1 MSENSSKLRRLW
13 GNVKVELDLSNVT
26 KEDLKNSTVVDT
38 LKCAQKI
45 DLASWKSEINKIDIG
60 NLETAAVDLSKLSD
74 VIKHEVVKMSV
85 YEELVKKVNAIQTTY
100 TNNLVK
106 KAETQKLL
114 KLKRKYLIMIIIIS
128 ILLLKNLID

>member
-1 MSENSSKLRRLW
+1 M
-13 GNVKVELDLSNVT
+13 
-26 KEDLKNSTVVDT
+26 
-38 LKCAQKI
+38 
-45 DLASWKSEINKIDIG
+45 
-60 NLETAAVDLSKLSD
+60 VDLSKLSD

-114 KLKRKYLIMIIIIS
+114 KLKRKYLIMIIIIG

>member
-60 NLETAAVDLSKLSD
+60 NLETAVVDLSKLSD

>member
-1 MSENSSKLRRLW
+1 MSENSSKPRRLW

-38 LKCAQKI
+38 LKCAKKI
-45 DLASWKSEINKIDIG
+45 DLASWKSEINKLDIG
-60 NLETAAVDLSKLSD
+60 NLETAPVDLSKLSD
-74 VIKHEVVKMSV
+74 VIKNEVVKMSV
-85 YEELVKKVNAIQTTY
+85 YEELVKKVNAIQATY

-128 ILLLKNLID
+128 MLLLKNLID

>member
-1 MSENSSKLRRLW
+1 
-13 GNVKVELDLSNVT
+13 
-26 KEDLKNSTVVDT
+26 
-38 LKCAQKI
+38 
-45 DLASWKSEINKIDIG
+45 
-60 NLETAAVDLSKLSD
+60 
-74 VIKHEVVKMSV
+74 MSV

>member
-1 MSENSSKLRRLW
+1 MSENSSKLRHWW

-38 LKCAQKI
+38 LKCAKKI
-45 DLASWKSEINKIDIG
+45 DLAIWKSKINKLDIG
-60 NLETAAVDLSKLSD
+60 NLETGPVDLSKLSD
-74 VIKHEVVKMSV
+74 VIKNEVVKMSV

-128 ILLLKNLID
+128 MLLLKNLID